1 MNNLSDLAEKSS
13 TTSVTSGG
21 CSTSTYQ
28 PSQRAGFTAKHQSP
42 AAGATERTIF
52 HCFITHCAGKM
63 TIRLALF
70 SSSVTAPGW

>member
-42 AAGATERTIF
+42 AAGATERTMF
-52 HCFITHCAGKM
+52 HCFINSLCRKNDN
-63 TIRLALF
+63 
-70 SSSVTAPGW
+70 